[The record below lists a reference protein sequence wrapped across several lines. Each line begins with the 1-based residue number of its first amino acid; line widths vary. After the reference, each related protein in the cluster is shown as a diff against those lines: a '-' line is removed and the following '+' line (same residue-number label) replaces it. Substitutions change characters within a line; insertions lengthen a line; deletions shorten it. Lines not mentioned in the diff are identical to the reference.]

1 MTNRTLT
8 AILATFSLLV
18 CLRAHAQPA
27 AAVDLE
33 AGRHHFD
40 RGVEYYRDGNVT
52 AALIEF
58 KRAYAT
64 APNYRVLYNLGQV
77 SNTLG
82 DYTAAESYFQQY
94 LKDGG
99 AEIDSARRRDL
110 ENTLGKLAGRI
121 TTVNLTCN
129 VAGAELFVDDVS
141 VGTSPLAEPVRVSA
155 GTRRLSAAISGRRR
169 AARAVEAAGGESLA
183 VRLVLEPDRE
193 ELPPLAQTTPSGS
206 VRESSGPG
214 AAMWLGI
221 ATGALAV
228 GAGVMGTLAVIDG
241 SKYHDALHRS
251 ATARELDSLHDRA
264 QVKAISTDI
273 LLGAT
278 AVTGII
284 TVVALIANGGEEHAP
299 RAATSRAHEA
309 RVSLGLGTL
318 LWTSHFE

>member
-1 MTNRTLT
+1 MTNRTLI
-8 AILATFSLLV
+8 AILATFSLFV

-99 AEIDSARRRDL
+99 PEIDPARRRDL
-110 ENTLGKLAGRI
+110 ETALGKLAGRI
-121 TTVNLTCN
+121 TTVSLTCN

-141 VGTSPLAEPVRVSA
+141 VGKSPLAVRVSA

-169 AARAVEAAGGESLA
+169 ATRVVEAAGGESLT
-183 VRLVLEPDRE
+183 VRLVLEQDRE
-193 ELPPLAQTTPSGS
+193 ELPPIAHTTPSSS
-206 VRESSGPG
+206 VSESSGPG

-221 ATGALAV
+221 ATGVLAV
-228 GAGVMGTLAVIDG
+228 GAGVMGTLAVLDG
-241 SKYHDALHRS
+241 SKYHDALHRT

-264 QVKAISTDI
+264 QVKGISTDI
-273 LLGAT
+273 LLGAA

-284 TVVALIANGGEEHAP
+284 TVVALITSGGEEHAP
-299 RAATSRAHEA
+299 RAATSRAHDA
-309 RVSLGLGTL
+309 HVSLGLGTVQL
-318 LWTSHFE
+318 TSHFE